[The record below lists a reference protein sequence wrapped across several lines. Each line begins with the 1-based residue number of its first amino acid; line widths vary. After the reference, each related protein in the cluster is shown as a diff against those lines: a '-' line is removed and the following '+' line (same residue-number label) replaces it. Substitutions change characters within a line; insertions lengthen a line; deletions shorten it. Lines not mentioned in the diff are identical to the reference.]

1 MIITWMLDHLNWS
14 VIIIGSLFTV
24 GLFFYYFKIN
34 ESKTVLSYVPNVW
47 TSLGI
52 LGTFVSIVSSLE
64 GMNFAQADSNVVE
77 KLVKNIVPAFET
89 SIIGIIGAIF
99 SSIVIKI
106 IFAKADSKE
115 DERIS
120 RMEDKLLIAVGDIKR
135 EGAALNRTILA
146 MNKTT
151 NEFLTKAYAAL
162 TANFD
167 ELLKAHSAAINE
179 MFMEEK
185 NIVEEACQKAIDS
198 FSAESNRMEASIVK
212 IEENCVAKIYEL
224 SVSVKEGCKTIS
236 EDSIVSIDNMQRDI
250 IQALSN
256 GLATQMTGVL
266 GSIDNMNNDFLG
278 KIADL
283 NDKLVDNAS
292 RNWGIVIDGIAHKAD
307 SVVSS
312 FVSLAQSE
320 QEKLEEILKLYGE
333 ASSSILNVA
342 SIVETKVDDMVNE
355 MKTGFA
361 GNIQKLKELNSELST
376 IVAIINSSNDKYE
389 LNIVALEKI
398 LNDINEVEIKLS
410 SFLSKFVG
418 TGAEVQAIYEKL
430 DKISEMNYALNFRIA
445 QLRKGYRSDN
455 SNAPNPIICSKCNL
469 EIDDPMANFCPKCGN
484 NLNDEF
490 FDANR

>member
-1 MIITWMLDHLNWS
+1 MLNHLNWS

-185 NIVEEACQKAIDS
+185 NIVEEVCQKAIDS

-333 ASSSILNVA
+333 ASSSILDVA

-355 MKTGFA
+355 MKAGFA

-455 SNAPNPIICSKCNL
+455 SNASNPIVCSKCKL

-490 FDANR
+490 VDANR